1 MYQKAF
7 MNNPWHDDWSDE
19 GQLDCYIL
27 DLIGNR
33 YLLSLGLK
41 KDGKLQNLFRQ
52 HMSDEI

>member
-33 YLLSLGLK
+33 NFLSLGLK
-41 KDGKLQNLFRQ
+41 KDGKQNLFRQ